1 MLTLSL
7 FVPGLAAQDAAP
19 QPRNEDVA
27 TIDGIIA
34 ALYGAISGPT
44 GAERDWPRLRGL
56 FVPDGR
62 LMPTGQ
68 RQDGTGV
75 RLSWSLE
82 EYIER
87 AGPGLMRDGFYERE
101 IGRRLDR
108 FGNIVQVFST
118 YDSRRTPEDAEPFMR
133 GINSIQ
139 LWYDG
144 ARWWIVTVL
153 WQSETPQYPIP
164 AEYLSDP
171 H

>member
-1 MLTLSL
+1 MLATL
-7 FVPGLAAQDAAP
+7 PLAAQDAAP
-19 QPRNEDVA
+19 PPAPEDVSS
-27 TIDGIIA
+27 IDGIIA
-34 ALYGAISGPT
+34 ALYGSISGPA
-44 GAERDWPRLRGL
+44 GAERDWARLRGL

-62 LMPTGQ
+62 LMPTAQ

-87 AGPGLMRDGFYERE
+87 AGPGLKQSGFYERE

-108 FGNIVQVFST
+108 FGSVVQVFST
-118 YDSRRTPEDAEPFMR
+118 YDSRRTLEDPEPFMR

-139 LWYDG
+139 LWHDG

-153 WQSETPQYPIP
+153 WQSESERYPIP
-164 AEYLSDP
+164 AEYLGGDE
-171 H
+171 